1 MNEIADMLADMD
13 DAEDCDIYIEHPDA
27 QELTNEDSNDENDG
41 NDTNTSCLS
50 GRQLRASA
58 HLQHRKHHSSENSDN
73 ENEEV
78 ICKSKK
84 RKISNI
90 KWKSVVN
97 KSVQEIIFPERN
109 HSSIAGF
116 TPEQLFELIFDD
128 DIIQLLVEETNKYAH
143 QKNNMSFS
151 VTKEEMLVLLS
162 ILIVSG

>member
-1 MNEIADMLADMD
+1 MLADMD

-27 QELTNEDSNDENDG
+27 QELTDEDSNDENDG

-78 ICKSKK
+78 VCKSKK